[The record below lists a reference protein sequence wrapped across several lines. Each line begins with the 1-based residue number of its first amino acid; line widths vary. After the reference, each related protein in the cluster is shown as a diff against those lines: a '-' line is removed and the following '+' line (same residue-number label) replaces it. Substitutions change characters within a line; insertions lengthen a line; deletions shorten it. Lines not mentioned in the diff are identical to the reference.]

1 MEEEMMTNTQPMP
14 AGTEEPTADTA
25 EIAGGFTNQ
34 GDEVERTENQPI
46 DVFSSPTPGESLT
59 KSPDEKFPWES
70 PAEFTSVQPFMEELF
85 LQLTDEEAYIE
96 LLGLLMRKTPVDDL
110 TQVLLYKAMSSGKI
124 NPDLLL
130 LLIEPVM
137 YLIIA
142 IAENSDIEPVIYE
155 GEDFDEMDEESAQMY
170 VDKSKEMKDM
180 RPEKIRKS
188 SVEPSLLAKVEDL
201 PTAGD
206 LDVSVENEPQE
217 EQEEV

>member
-1 MEEEMMTNTQPMP
+1 MEEEMMNTQPMP
-14 AGTEEPTADTA
+14 AGTEAPDANITEV
-25 EIAGGFTNQ
+25 AGGFTNQ
-34 GDEVERTENQPI
+34 GDEVERTESQPI

-70 PAEFTSVQPFMEELF
+70 APEFTSVQPFMEEIF
-85 LQLTDEEAYIE
+85 LQLTDEEPYIE
-96 LLGLLMRKTPVDDL
+96 LLGLLMRKTPVDDI

-124 NPDLLL
+124 NPDLML

-155 GEDFDEMDEESAQMY
+155 GEDIDEMDEESAQMY
-170 VDKSKEMKDM
+170 VNKSKEMKDM
-180 RPEKIRKS
+180 KPEKIRKS

-201 PTAGD
+201 PTAEE
-206 LDVSVENEPQE
+206 LDVSEESNPQE

>member
-14 AGTEEPTADTA
+14 GGTEEPTADTA

>member
-14 AGTEEPTADTA
+14 GGTEEPTADTA

-70 PAEFTSVQPFMEELF
+70 PAEFTSVQPFLEELF

>member
-14 AGTEEPTADTA
+14 GGTEEPTADTA

-70 PAEFTSVQPFMEELF
+70 APEFTSVQPFMEEIF
-85 LQLTDEEAYIE
+85 LQLTDEEPYIE

>member
-170 VDKSKEMKDM
+170 VDKSKELKDM

>member
-1 MEEEMMTNTQPMP
+1 
-14 AGTEEPTADTA
+14 
-25 EIAGGFTNQ
+25 
-34 GDEVERTENQPI
+34 
-46 DVFSSPTPGESLT
+46 
-59 KSPDEKFPWES
+59 
-70 PAEFTSVQPFMEELF
+70 
-85 LQLTDEEAYIE
+85 
-96 LLGLLMRKTPVDDL
+96 
-110 TQVLLYKAMSSGKI
+110 MSSGKI